1 MQLIRRPK
9 KPQTLTPARVITLGF
24 AGIILLGAL
33 LLCLPIATKDGMG
46 ADFWDALFTS
56 TSATCV
62 TGLVLHDTF
71 SYWSFFGQLVI
82 LSLIQIGGMGVITV
96 AIVIFML
103 SGKRISLKQRVIMQ
117 ESISISQNGGILR
130 FTGFI
135 LRAMIV
141 MEIVGAV
148 VLAYRFIPR
157 MGIGEGVWAGIFH
170 SVSAFCNAGF
180 DLMGQFRPYDSLCYY
195 VADPLVNTVI
205 ILLIVIGGIGFLVW
219 DDVYTHKLDF
229 QHYRFQS
236 KIVLLVS
243 ICLIVFPALFFFF
256 YELSLPQW
264 AGISLSERFWAAL
277 FQAVTPRTAGFN
289 TIDQTALSPHSTL
302 LTILLMLVGGS
313 PASTAGGFKT
323 TTLAVVLLCA
333 LSFMK
338 RRSSVE
344 VFGRRIS
351 QTVIFNAVTLVLI
364 YTVAV
369 LSASFFISIFDEL
382 PLINCVFEASS
393 AIATVGLSAGVAA
406 EASLPSR
413 LILMALMYLG
423 RIGSLTFIFA
433 MQRTYRAPL
442 SKKPIDHLTVG

>member
-1 MQLIRRPK
+1 MLKLPK
-9 KPQTLTPARVITLGF
+9 QHSITPAQVITLGF
-24 AGIILLGAL
+24 AGIIFLGAL

-46 ADFWDALFTS
+46 ANFWDALFTA

-71 SYWSFFGQLVI
+71 SYWSFFGQLII
-82 LSLIQIGGMGVITV
+82 LSLIQIGGMGVVTV

-141 MEIVGAV
+141 MEIVGA
-148 VLAYRFIPR
+148 LILSYRFIPR

-180 DLMGQFRPYDSLCYY
+180 DLMGQFKPYNSLCDY
-195 VADPLVNTVI
+195 VSDPLVNLVI

-219 DDVYTHKLDF
+219 DDVFTHKLRF
-229 QHYRFQS
+229 RHYRFQS
-236 KIVLLVS
+236 KIVLLVTVS
-243 ICLIVFPALFFFF
+243 LIVFPTIFFFL

-264 AGISLSERFWAAL
+264 TGMSPSERFWAAL

-289 TIDQTALSPHSTL
+289 TIDQTALSPQSTL
-302 LTILLMLVGGS
+302 LTILLMLIGGS

-323 TTLAVVLLCA
+323 TTLAVVILCA

-338 RRSSVE
+338 RRSGVE
-344 VFGRRIS
+344 VFNRRIAPN
-351 QTVIFNAVTLVLI
+351 VIFNAATLVLFYI
-364 YTVAV
+364 TAV
-369 LSASFFISIFDEL
+369 LFAAFFISIYDEL
-382 PLINCVFEASS
+382 SLSACIFEASS
-393 AIATVGLSAGVAA
+393 AIATVGLSVGVSA

-423 RIGSLTFIFA
+423 RIGGLTFIYA
-433 MQRTYRAPL
+433 VQRTYRAPL
-442 SKKPIDHLTVG
+442 SKKPVDHLTVG